1 MAANQRRHATTWGT
15 TVRRILL
22 WVALPVSVLL
32 VLGLGAGGW
41 YYSDQLLPAPPPYV
55 PVPEVTITASDAE
68 AGSVTLAATGGD
80 LELYTVGL
88 VTDTGLLLANGE
100 SDGDADSTTRTT
112 TLVDGEWPGAGELVA
127 TSVDTFFGDPATTL
141 GLPFDTISVTSE
153 LGELPAWRVVPRRA
167 ATDETW
173 VVIVHGRGGGLSEG
187 NRLLPVL
194 DELRL
199 PSLTVSVRNDPDAP
213 ADPNGYGF
221 YGEREWLE
229 IEAAIEHLVEV
240 EGARDVVLAGY
251 SQGGSIV
258 LSLLRRSD
266 HADRVAAAVLISP
279 LVSLDATLDL
289 QARNRGIPDAVIP
302 PLLTSTRWIS
312 TWRSGLDFSQVEH
325 ADRADELPRDVPM
338 LITHGSADT
347 TIPVEPSR
355 ELAGLLGPQATYV
368 EYRDVDHVREWN
380 SDPEAFEAD
389 LRELLTTAL
398 G

>member
-1 MAANQRRHATTWGT
+1 
-15 TVRRILL
+15 VRRILL
-22 WVALPVSVLL
+22 WVVLPVSVLL

-41 YYSDQLLPAPPPYV
+41 YYSDQLLPAPPPYL
-55 PVPEVTITASDAE
+55 PVPELAVTASDAD
-68 AGSVTLAATGGD
+68 AGSVTVAATGGD
-80 LELYTVGL
+80 VELFTVGL
-88 VTDTGLLLANGE
+88 VSDTGLLLANGE
-100 SDGDADSTTRTT
+100 SELGTDSTTRTT
-112 TLVDGEWPGAGELVA
+112 TLIDGEWPAVGELVA

-141 GLPFDTISVTSE
+141 GLPYDTISVASE
-153 LGELPAWRVVPRRA
+153 LGDLPAWRVVPRRA

-187 NRLLPVL
+187 NRLLPLL

-199 PSLTVSVRNDPDAP
+199 PSLTISVRNDPDAP

-229 IEAAIEHLVEV
+229 LEAAIDHLVEV

-251 SQGGSIV
+251 SQGGSIA
-258 LSLLRRSD
+258 LSLLRRSEA
-266 HADRVAAAVLISP
+266 ADRVSGAVLISP

-289 QARNRGIPDAVIP
+289 QARNRGIPEAIIP
-302 PLLTSTRWIS
+302 SLLTSTRWIS

-325 ADRADELPRDVPM
+325 ADRAGELPRDVPM
-338 LITHGSADT
+338 LITHGTADT

-355 ELAGLLGPQATYV
+355 ELASLLGPQATFT
-368 EYRDVDHVREWN
+368 EYAGVDHVREWN
-380 SDPEAFEAD
+380 SDPEGFEAD

>member
-1 MAANQRRHATTWGT
+1 
-15 TVRRILL
+15 VRRILL
-22 WVALPVSVLL
+22 WVALPLSALL

-41 YYSDQLLPAPPPYV
+41 YYSDQLLPAPPRYV
-55 PVPEVTITASDAE
+55 PIPEVTVTASDTE
-68 AGSVTLAATGGD
+68 AGSVTLAATDGD
-80 LELYTVGL
+80 LGLFTVGL
-88 VTDTGLLLANGE
+88 VSDSGLLLANGDWE
-100 SDGDADSTTRTT
+100 QDADSTTRTT
-112 TLVDGEWPGAGELVA
+112 TLLDGEWPAVGERVA
-127 TSVDTFFGDPATTL
+127 TTVDTFFGDPATTL
-141 GLPFDTISVTSE
+141 GLPFDTISVASE

-167 ATDETW
+167 ETGETW

-199 PSLTVSVRNDPDAP
+199 PSLTISVRNDPDAP

-229 IEAAIEHLVEV
+229 LEAAIEHLIEV
-240 EGARDVVLAGY
+240 EGAREIVLAGY
-251 SQGGSIV
+251 SQGGSV
-258 LSLLRRSD
+258 ALSLLRRSD
-266 HADRVAAAVLISP
+266 HADRVSGAVLISP
-279 LVSLDATLDL
+279 LVSLGATLDL
-289 QARNRGIPDAVIP
+289 QARNRGIPEAVIP

-325 ADRADELPRDVPM
+325 ADRADELPGDVPI

-355 ELAGLLGPQATYV
+355 ELAALLGSQATYV
-368 EYRDVDHVREWN
+368 EYRDIDHVREWN
-380 SDPEAFEAD
+380 SDPEGFETD